1 MYSTREIQKE
11 RLAMETIKKQSK
23 PSPMRLAVGACS
35 LVLMLSCA
43 HAGLAQQG
51 ARNHSAAN
59 QPTITA
65 TGATAHLA
73 AQKAAEEEEE
83 TAKPAKPRSE
93 GIKIHGHWVID
104 VRNPDG
110 TLAAH
115 RDFHNSLVTL
125 TGASYGPTGDQILAA
140 LLSGNTVP
148 GDPAILFVSG
158 NVSANSDPSTY
169 CQVGGGNQL
178 RCYPFGNASNLS
190 LVYSSAGTTYLSA
203 EVGLT
208 ARVSFSPAV
217 NWVLTGNYTVPNTLT
232 AINAVQTSVPMCVA
246 ELPLLFVNGGSSFTG
261 SVANRTSIASPSSC
275 TSSYFDNNPANNIV
289 NVIVP
294 ATLTST
300 ILASPL
306 TNLAAGQVIT
316 VTVTITFS

>member
-1 MYSTREIQKE
+1 
-11 RLAMETIKKQSK
+11 MEQHRKQRKSYWLE
-23 PSPMRLAVGACS
+23 SVIGVCG
-35 LVLMLSCA
+35 LVLMF
-43 HAGLAQQG
+43 AGSQKGFAQQ
-51 ARNHSAAN
+51 
-59 QPTITA
+59 TA
-65 TGATAHLA
+65 TKSALTPASSAFMSVPFSALLPGA
-73 AQKAAEEEEE
+73 AQAE
-83 TAKPAKPRSE
+83 AKPRATAGEVEEESAKPSKPGGE

-261 SVANRTSIASPSSC
+261 SVANRTSIANPSSC

>member
-1 MYSTREIQKE
+1 
-11 RLAMETIKKQSK
+11 METIKKQSK

-43 HAGLAQQG
+43 PAGLAQQG

-83 TAKPAKPRSE
+83 TAKPAKPGSE

-148 GDPAILFVSG
+148 GDPAILFVF
-158 NVSANSDPSTY
+158 
-169 CQVGGGNQL
+169 
-178 RCYPFGNASNLS
+178 R
-190 LVYSSAGTTYLSA
+190 
-203 EVGLT
+203 
-208 ARVSFSPAV
+208 R
-217 NWVLTGNYTVPNTLT
+217 T
-232 AINAVQTSVPMCVA
+232 AIQVPIARLEA
-246 ELPLLFVNGGSSFTG
+246 E
-261 SVANRTSIASPSSC
+261 
-275 TSSYFDNNPANNIV
+275 TSSG
-289 NVIVP
+289 VIHSG
-294 ATLTST
+294 TLRISRWCIHRPGPPT
-300 ILASPL
+300 
-306 TNLAAGQVIT
+306 
-316 VTVTITFS
+316 